1 MRRFL
6 TLTFLLAASVTVMQ
20 AQTAKNVLLEKDGTM
35 IHVKMDLDLKSAR
48 PRANETVVVVPQ
60 LRNGNNVKD
69 LQPLGLYS
77 HNQWY
82 NYART
87 GKNASGVD
95 TERKYHGRIPAQA
108 EYETRVPFENWMQG
122 ASLYLQK
129 YVQGC
134 CGEDKTRLISQ
145 RLATLTKEDDITPV
159 EIIVKETRDT
169 LVVEV
174 PVVKTLS
181 GRAFIDFQVNASEV
195 DPNYHSNMRELGF
208 LRASIDSVI
217 HVPGAR
223 IRKIV
228 IKGYASPEGP
238 YKANQALAL
247 ARTHAVKDYVAKA
260 YGLSDELFELDC
272 EPENWEGLREYV
284 ANSSLPG
291 KDKMLEIMD
300 SNREPDVK
308 EWLLKTQHAAVWEI
322 LRAECLPFL
331 RRTDYTIEYET
342 F

>member
-1 MRRFL
+1 M
-6 TLTFLLAASVTVMQ
+6 
-20 AQTAKNVLLEKDGTM
+20 
-35 IHVKMDLDLKSAR
+35 
-48 PRANETVVVVPQ
+48 
-60 LRNGNNVKD
+60 
-69 LQPLGLYS
+69 
-77 HNQWY
+77 
-82 NYART
+82 
-87 GKNASGVD
+87 
-95 TERKYHGRIPAQA
+95 
-108 EYETRVPFENWMQG
+108 
-122 ASLYLQK
+122 
-129 YVQGC
+129 
-134 CGEDKTRLISQ
+134 
-145 RLATLTKEDDITPV
+145 
-159 EIIVKETRDT
+159 
-169 LVVEV
+169 
-174 PVVKTLS
+174 VKTLS

-217 HVPGAR
+217 HVPGAH

-284 ANSSLPG
+284 ANSSLPD